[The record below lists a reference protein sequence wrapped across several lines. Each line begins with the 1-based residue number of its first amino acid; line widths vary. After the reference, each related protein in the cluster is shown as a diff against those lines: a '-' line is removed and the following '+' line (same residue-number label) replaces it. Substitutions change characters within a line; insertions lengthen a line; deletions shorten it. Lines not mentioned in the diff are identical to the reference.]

1 MSQPERRDTERLRL
15 TIPIRVLSLDTARG
29 EFSEDTYTVL
39 VNRTG
44 ARIGLKHQVLQGD
57 TLRIINLENYAEADF
72 RVVGPTQLAEGTA
85 TEWGI
90 ECLDLKRN
98 IWGVEFSPPLTS
110 GSSEAGAL
118 LQCRACGEQVMR
130 IVTLM
135 EVEVLSS
142 TGIIV
147 LGCHACGERTYW
159 TYADVARR
167 PREFT
172 PTGAVAP
179 GPVVGEN
186 EKRIEKR
193 RHRRP
198 LLKFSILVRNQQ
210 GEEEISKTEDISKG
224 GLAVSLFM
232 ELGVGEMV
240 KIVYPYDPR
249 SQNVEQKAEVRRRG
263 FRHLG
268 FPRIYGF
275 RFVS

>member
-98 IWGVEFSPPLTS
+98 IWGVEFSPPLPS

-118 LQCRACGEQVMR
+118 LQCRA
-130 IVTLM
+130 
-135 EVEVLSS
+135 
-142 TGIIV
+142 
-147 LGCHACGERTYW
+147 
-159 TYADVARR
+159 
-167 PREFT
+167 
-172 PTGAVAP
+172 
-179 GPVVGEN
+179 
-186 EKRIEKR
+186 
-193 RHRRP
+193 
-198 LLKFSILVRNQQ
+198 
-210 GEEEISKTEDISKG
+210 
-224 GLAVSLFM
+224 
-232 ELGVGEMV
+232 
-240 KIVYPYDPR
+240 
-249 SQNVEQKAEVRRRG
+249 
-263 FRHLG
+263 
-268 FPRIYGF
+268 
-275 RFVS
+275 